1 MTHEDIIKDIK
12 QGKFYP
18 VYFLH
23 GDEPYFIDVVSDY
36 IEKNVLTESEKAF
49 NQVVVYGKD
58 TEFKSIIDE
67 ARQFPMMSDKRLI
80 ILKEAQ
86 DMKSLQELVSYIEKP
101 SSQSILVIC
110 HKYKKV
116 DKRTKFAKILDAK
129 AVVFESKKLYQD
141 KIAPWI
147 TTYIRNEGHSIQP
160 AAADLLSE
168 YLGADL
174 SKISNEVDKL
184 ILNVKKGDSITV
196 DDVKDQ
202 IGVSKDFDVFELQ
215 KTLGEKNFG
224 KSSLIIKYFSE
235 NATANHPVMVVGSL
249 YGYFNKVFITAMNV
263 KESDQN
269 LAKLLGLGTA
279 FYVKD
284 YRIAAKNYPIAQLKR
299 IFQSLKKADLNSKG
313 VGVRRG
319 EHSAIYK
326 DILISCMGY

>member
-12 QGKFYP
+12 QGKFHP

-36 IEKNVLTESEKAF
+36 IEKNVLTEGEKAF

-58 TEFKSIIDE
+58 TEFKTIIDE
-67 ARQFPMMSDKRLI
+67 ARQFPMMSSYRVI

-86 DMKSLQELVSYIEKP
+86 DMKTLQDLASYVEKP
-101 SSQSILVIC
+101 SNQSILVIC

-116 DKRTKFAKILDAK
+116 DKRTKFAKLLDSK

-147 TTYIRNEGHSIQP
+147 TSYIRNLGHTIQP

-168 YLGADL
+168 YLGSDL
-174 SKISNEVDKL
+174 SKITNEVDKL
-184 ILNVKKGDSITV
+184 VLNVKKGESITIE
-196 DDVKDQ
+196 DVKDQ

-215 KTLGEKNFG
+215 KALGEKNFA
-224 KSSLIIKYFSE
+224 KSSLIVRYFSE
-235 NATANHPVMVVGSL
+235 NASANHPVVIVGSL
-249 YGYFNKVFITAMNV
+249 YSYFNKVFITAMNA

-279 FYVKD
+279 FFVKD
-284 YRIAAKNYPIAQLKR
+284 YKVAANNYPPSQLKKV
-299 IFQSLKKADLNSKG
+299 FQALKKADLNSKG

-319 EHSAIYK
+319 ENSAIYK
-326 DILISCMGY
+326 DILIACMGY

>member
-1 MTHEDIIKDIK
+1 MTHEDIIKDVK
-12 QGKFYP
+12 QGKYHP

-23 GDEPYFIDVVSDY
+23 GDEPYFIDMVSDF
-36 IEKNVLTESEKAF
+36 IENNVLNESEKAF

-58 TEFKSIIDE
+58 TEFKTIIDE
-67 ARQFPMMSDKRLI
+67 ARQFPMMSNYRVI

-86 DMKSLQELVSYIEKP
+86 EMKTLQELLSYIEKP
-101 SSQSILVIC
+101 SFQSILVIC

-116 DKRTKFAKILDAK
+116 DKRTKFAKLLDSK
-129 AVVFESKKLYQD
+129 AVVFESKKLYAD

-147 TTYIRNEGHSIQP
+147 NAYIRNLGHSIQP
-160 AAADLLSE
+160 SAADLLSE
-168 YLGADL
+168 YLGSDL

-184 ILNVKKGDSITV
+184 ILNVKKGESISV
-196 DDVKDQ
+196 DDVKEQ

-215 KTLGEKNFG
+215 KALGEKNFA

-235 NATANHPVMVVGSL
+235 NASANPSVVIVSSL
-249 YGYFNKVFITAMNV
+249 YGYFNKVFITALNS

-279 FYVKD
+279 YFVRD
-284 YRIAAKNYPIAQLKR
+284 YKIAASNYHPNHLKK
-299 IFQSLKKADLNSKG
+299 IFQALKKADLNSKG

-319 EHSAIYK
+319 ENSSIYK
-326 DILISCMGY
+326 DILIACMGI

>member
-1 MTHEDIIKDIK
+1 MTHEDIIKEIK
-12 QGKFYP
+12 KGKLHP

-23 GDEPYFIDVVSDY
+23 GDEPYFIDIVSDY
-36 IEKNVLTESEKAF
+36 IEKNVLSEGEKAF

-58 TEFKSIIDE
+58 TEFKTIIDE
-67 ARQFPMMSDKRLI
+67 ARQFPMMSDKRVI

-86 DMKSLQELVSYIEKP
+86 DMKTLQELVSYIEKP
-101 SSQSILVIC
+101 SPQSILVIC

-116 DKRTKFAKILDAK
+116 DKRTKFAKTLDAN

-147 TTYIRNEGHSIQP
+147 SSYIHNAGHSIQP
-160 AAADLLSE
+160 SAADLLSE
-168 YLGADL
+168 YLGSDL

-184 ILNVKKGDSITV
+184 ILNIKQGESITV
-196 DDVKDQ
+196 EDVRDQ

-235 NATANHPVMVVGSL
+235 NATANNPVMVVGSL
-249 YGYFNKVFITAMNV
+249 FSYFNKVFITAVNL

-269 LAKLLGLGTA
+269 LAKLLGLGTV
-279 FYVKD
+279 FFVKD
-284 YRIAAKNYPIAQLKR
+284 YKIAAKNYPVSQLKR
-299 IFQSLKKADLNSKG
+299 IFKTLKTADLNSKG

-319 EHSAIYK
+319 EPSAIYK
-326 DILISCMGY
+326 DILITCMGY